1 MEDRLHWKNGARCAV
16 MLTFDLD
23 GDTTWK
29 NGNAHYEGGDKFLKA
44 RSVGLYGPNRGAHA
58 ILDLLKNTASPAP
71 SSCPARSPRT
81 TPG

>member
-29 NGNAHYEGGDKFLKA
+29 NGNAHYEGGDK
-44 RSVGLYGPNRGAHA
+44 
-58 ILDLLKNTASPAP
+58 
-71 SSCPARSPRT
+71 
-81 TPG
+81 